1 MEPPQT
7 PRVLS
12 GRYEL
17 AHLVARGGMAEVY
30 RAHDRLLDRPV
41 ALKILFPELSVDR
54 AFVERFRREAQ
65 AAANLS
71 HPNIVPVFDWGE
83 DDGTYFIV
91 MEFIDGRALSS
102 ILRGAGPMHPD
113 RAAEIAADVAIAL
126 AYAHR
131 HGVVHR
137 DVKPGNVLITEDGIV
152 KVTDFGIA
160 RAINTEESLT
170 QTGAVM
176 GTATYFSPE
185 QAEGMGVD
193 ARSDIYSLG
202 VVLFEMVT
210 GRPPFLGDTPVAVAS
225 KHVRENPPTPREI
238 NPSVPP
244 DLEAII
250 LKCLAKSPEYRYATG
265 DDLRV
270 DLLRF
275 REGRAVGAV
284 APPLPSMGTTQAV
297 AVGGTQ
303 VLGQIPG
310 LDTAEERERSRTG
323 LYAGLLIVLL
333 IALAVV
339 VAFLGQSL
347 GWWHLGSSNTTVTVP
362 GLAGQKVTDAEHELQ
377 VDGLKSRVQ
386 TDTSSQA
393 PRTQVLR
400 TIPGKNTKV
409 QKGKTIILVT
419 GGQGPLIPV
428 PSLVDQS
435 VSISKTILKRAGFQA
450 NVAPAGYCTQQ
461 NIVCSQSPKAGKPLA
476 PGKTVTIFTA
486 PTVTTTTTAPLTPV
500 PNVASFTTTEAC
512 NAIVHAGF
520 TCGSIS
526 MTSSGQPLNTVVST
540 NPAQGTLQ
548 PAGTTINL
556 VESSGPSQVVVPN
569 VVTSPPE
576 TEGTAS
582 ANLTSSNLTV
592 AVVCQGGSGT
602 SNSTDPVVAQS
613 PGGGNTVATGSQ
625 VTLTVDCSGNSGGG
639 GGQGN
644 TSSGNTASTTRHHGG
659 STTTTTTTTAA
670 TFPGGGRRR
679 PPAPAI

>member
-1 MEPPQT
+1 MEPTKT

-17 AHLVARGGMAEVY
+17 SHLVARGGMAEVY

-83 DDGTYFIV
+83 DGGTYFIV

-113 RAAEIAADVAIAL
+113 RAAEIASDVAIAL

-202 VVLFEMVT
+202 VVLFEMVS

-225 KHVRENPPTPREI
+225 KHVREIPPTPREI
-238 NPSVPP
+238 NPAVPP

-250 LKCLAKSPEYRYATG
+250 LKCLAKAPEYRYATG
-265 DDLRV
+265 DDLRT

-284 APPLPSMGTTQAV
+284 APPTTSMGTTQAM
-297 AVGGTQ
+297 AFGGTQ
-303 VLGQIPG
+303 TLHQIAG
-310 LDTAEERERSRTG
+310 REAEEPERSRTG
-323 LYAGLLIVLL
+323 LYAGILLVLL
-333 IALAVV
+333 VALAVV
-339 VAFLGQSL
+339 VVFLGQSV
-347 GWWHLGSSNTTVTVP
+347 GWWHLGGGSNSVTIP
-362 GLAGQKVTDAEHELQ
+362 NLAGQQVISAEHTLQ
-377 VDGLKSRVQ
+377 AEGLKTKVEPDPNSQ
-386 TDTSSQA
+386 T
-393 PRTQVLR
+393 PNTQVVR

-409 QKGKTIILVT
+409 NKGDTVTLVT
-419 GGQGPLIPV
+419 GNQGPKVRV
-428 PSLVDQS
+428 PSLVTQS
-435 VSISKTILKRAGFQA
+435 VVAAQVILQGDGLQSK
-450 NVAPAGYCTQQ
+450 VVPAAFCTQQ
-461 NIVCSQSPKAGKPLA
+461 NIVCSQSPGAGQHLA
-476 PGKTVTIFTA
+476 PGKTVTLFTA
-486 PTVTTTTTAPLTPV
+486 ATPVTTTTLATTPV
-500 PNVASFTTTEAC
+500 PNVATFTTPQAC

-520 TCGSIS
+520 VCGNIT
-526 MTSSGQPLNTVVST
+526 MVASSQPVNTVVST
-540 NPAQGTLQ
+540 NPAQGTLE
-548 PAGTTINL
+548 PAGTSINL
-556 VESSGPSQVVVPN
+556 IESSGPASVIVPN
-569 VVTSPPE
+569 VVGQTYSQAA
-576 TEGTAS
+576 TNLQGFTVGTTCSGGTGTTPAAS
-582 ANLTSSNLTV
+582 
-592 AVVCQGGSGT
+592 
-602 SNSTDPVVAQS
+602 DPVTAQN
-613 PGGGNTVATGSQ
+613 PPGGNTVATGSQ
-625 VTLTVDCSGNSGGG
+625 VTLTVTCSGGG
-639 GGQGN
+639 
-644 TSSGNTASTTRHHGG
+644 
-659 STTTTTTTTAA
+659 TTTTTH
-670 TFPGGGRRR
+670 
-679 PPAPAI
+679 